1 MKIAGIIAEYNPFHS
16 GHLFHIEKTKER
28 ADAVVCVMSG
38 AFTQRGLPALT
49 DKWSRARMAAE
60 CGADLVLEL
69 PYPFSAAPAEIFAF
83 GGVSLLHRLGC
94 VDFLSFGSE
103 SGDIEGLKKAAAVL
117 DEKEADI
124 SKHIKENAGEGKSF
138 AAAVAKYTK
147 DYAELLSEPNNLL
160 GIKYINAL
168 RKLGSKIEPFT
179 VKRDGDYNSKEFDG
193 KFASAAAIRQAIKEG
208 KTENIKKY
216 MPQKAYDIFKNEINS
231 GNVYDIAKL
240 DSLFTGILR
249 TERKNLKSF
258 AYIAEGLEN
267 RFVSA
272 AEKNFTVE
280 DILSAVKTKRY
291 THTRLSRAALSIL
304 LGTEAGTVSLHA
316 QKGAAYAK
324 VLAANKTGLKILGSV
339 KEIFPIISRGA
350 DYKKLDRFGAE
361 QFELEM
367 KAQNIAALC
376 CKNKSKMISGR
387 DLLEKPY
394 IIE

>member
-28 ADAVVCVMSG
+28 ADAVVCVISG

-138 AAAVAKYTK
+138 AAAVAEYTK

-168 RKLGSKIEPFT
+168 RKLGSGIEPFT

-193 KFASAAAIRQAIKEG
+193 KFASAAAIRQAVKEE
-208 KTENIKKY
+208 KTEKIKKY

-231 GNVYDIAKL
+231 GNVYDIEKL
-240 DSLFTGILR
+240 DLLFTGILR

-339 KEIFPIISRGA
+339 KEKFPVISRGA
-350 DYKKLDRFGAE
+350 DYKKLDSFAAE

-376 CKNKSKMISGR
+376 CKNKSKMICGR